1 MGSGSE
7 VRKLN
12 EFEEEKTR
20 SKRTYIGLEEKKE
33 SEELKGK
40 KNSGNTNYDENDD
53 EPRFPIK
60 KIGNIYKQ
68 CHHQITSSTQLTH
81 DGQNY
86 TESGSSSQS
95 NVSSLYVL
103 PEKHILE
110 SVLDVL
116 QRNDPEEFFA
126 KPVINPNGVEDY
138 DRIAKTPLDF
148 GTIRAKINKELYI
161 SVEDFKF
168 DVYLLCFNALSVHH
182 PYSRPYQVAEA
193 IQNLAIRVFE
203 DVSVAGL
210 QRFNLESLA
219 TETPLSSP
227 SRIPQVG
234 QPKSIGHAR
243 FRHISPENSIE
254 SPTTNIIPNISQ
266 PWITPQAVVAPSL
279 AEAATTLE
287 NEKSLMIGFKGSL
300 PPDICYNVSGTQPNH
315 QTLGSNLPRQENT
328 IARVTSLSSY
338 LHKRE
343 SNANGNIQNPN
354 NLSETINTWKTPSRC
369 NMVSSN
375 ANVSSESENRVVQL
389 GGSVRQNNTCTMIP
403 QFVDKHVASS
413 SKDGVGASSSHMRVF
428 SSQDENFAT
437 RANNPNISL
446 YGLNSV
452 SERTNSKS
460 NVDGYFQGLV
470 IPSTIFHFNQSNE
483 QSLYQAKQNLSGFPI
498 NGYSDMAVKV
508 GQVSPMGPFPMLQQF
523 MSSSSGFASQV
534 FPSSSSNNVMRGNMK
549 GKEIDQDGDDEE
561 ELNLDLKL

>member
-1 MGSGSE
+1 M
-7 VRKLN
+7 
-12 EFEEEKTR
+12 
-20 SKRTYIGLEEKKE
+20 
-33 SEELKGK
+33 
-40 KNSGNTNYDENDD
+40 
-53 EPRFPIK
+53 P
-60 KIGNIYKQ
+60 
-68 CHHQITSSTQLTH
+68 LTH

-243 FRHISPENSIE
+243 FRHISHTENSIE

-343 SNANGNIQNPN
+343 SNAN
-354 NLSETINTWKTPSRC
+354 
-369 NMVSSN
+369 
-375 ANVSSESENRVVQL
+375 